1 MLFAVVG
8 KSRKVIC
15 SFHFL
20 FLEWTKTC
28 FPCEWL
34 VFWVT
39 NGEVSVWKGKTLN
52 HSLRSWLKTFPF
64 STLTSP
70 FVTQKT
76 SHSQGK
82 QFSSLQKEKM
92 KRTKYHFFIFYE
104 RFCEQCRDSALFKQ
118 IVRKEKYQCII
129 FWTKDRKYT
138 SRFLRSKG
146 QIHGGLLIWEILAF
160 PKKWTCCLTSKV
172 TRK

>member
-8 KSRKVIC
+8 KSKSNLFI
-15 SFHFL
+15 SFSL
-20 FLEWTKTC
+20 FGVKKNC

-39 NGEVSVWKGKTLN
+39 NGEDSVWKGKTLN

-70 FVTQKT
+70 FLTQKT

-92 KRTKYHFFIFYE
+92 KRTKYHLFQGDFI
-104 RFCEQCRDSALFKQ
+104 
-118 IVRKEKYQCII
+118 I
-129 FWTKDRKYT
+129 
-138 SRFLRSKG
+138 SK
-146 QIHGGLLIWEILAF
+146 IYKHYVVHYIATLSVHT
-160 PKKWTCCLTSKV
+160 PKGWNLPKMTW
-172 TRK
+172 